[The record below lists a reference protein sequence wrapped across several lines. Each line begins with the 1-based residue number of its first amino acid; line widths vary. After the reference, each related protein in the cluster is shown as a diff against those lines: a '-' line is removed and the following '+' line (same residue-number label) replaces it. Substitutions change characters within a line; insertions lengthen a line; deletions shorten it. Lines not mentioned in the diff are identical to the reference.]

1 MELFDLTIIDPENTF
16 CGIKIQQTWTALF
29 MLEKLLV
36 SENFDTIIELGTGH
50 GALTK
55 FFRMFALTFSYDIKF
70 GHDLLDD
77 DLVRGVIKNHI
88 DVGGK
93 TLVFCDN
100 GNKEKEFEIYSRFS
114 KKGDHILV
122 HDYRRSDG
130 FKQREVS
137 PKGFK
142 FFWQRDFDRLST
154 WLFSV
159 VKR

>member
-16 CGIKIQQTWTALF
+16 CGVKIQQTWTALF

-88 DVGGK
+88 DTGGK
-93 TLVFCDN
+93 CLIFCDN
-100 GNKEKEFEIYSRFS
+100 GDKVREFEIYSKFV
-114 KKGDHILV
+114 KKGDHIMV
-122 HDYRRSDG
+122 HDYRRPY
-130 FKQREVS
+130 FKERGR

-142 FFWQRDFDRLST
+142 FFWQRDFDRLDT
-154 WLFSV
+154 LIFSL
-159 VKR
+159 VKQ